1 MSNAVEKILKWKNIK
16 LGGLYLNFL
25 EEFFLFRPKGCRL
38 LRPQISFS
46 NCKFEKRVSVHFMIL
61 IFYARRI
68 LHGKDLL
75 KNFFNL
81 SGSENLKKQGSE
93 KRIFLLDLISQNYL
107 LPRALATVMARYPPT
122 VLPSVVKLYS
132 QKTIEK

>member
-1 MSNAVEKILKWKNIK
+1 MAKIFW
-16 LGGLYLNFL
+16 
-25 EEFFLFRPKGCRL
+25 R
-38 LRPQISFS
+38 
-46 NCKFEKRVSVHFMIL
+46 
-61 IFYARRI
+61 
-68 LHGKDLL
+68 
-75 KNFFNL
+75 NFFNL

-93 KRIFLLDLISQNYL
+93 KGTFFSLDLISQNYL

>member
-93 KRIFLLDLISQNYL
+93 KRIFFARLDF
-107 LPRALATVMARYPPT
+107 
-122 VLPSVVKLYS
+122 
-132 QKTIEK
+132 